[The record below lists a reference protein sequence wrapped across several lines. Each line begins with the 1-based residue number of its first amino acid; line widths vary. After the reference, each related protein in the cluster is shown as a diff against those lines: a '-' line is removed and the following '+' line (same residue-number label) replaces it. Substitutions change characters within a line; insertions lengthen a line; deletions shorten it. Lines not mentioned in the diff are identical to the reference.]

1 MMQSTQY
8 AISIILYP
16 LNQLT
21 EKLKLINAVADVEEF
36 VLLDLARV

>member
-8 AISIILYP
+8 SIL
-16 LNQLT
+16 LMLT